1 MKVKEVAELTGV
13 SVRTLHHYDQIGLL
27 SPDTT
32 TDAGYRIYSA
42 ENIDMLQQI
51 LFFKALGFSL
61 AKIKNIMHDR
71 DFNRLDALQLQ
82 KEMLLEKRAQVN
94 QMISMIEQTIQ
105 HEKGVIHMSQKD
117 KFTGFT
123 FGENKYEAEARKR
136 WGNEAID
143 ATKQTINKMSKD
155 DKKANE
161 AKMNDIF
168 RSLANLLEQAPHD
181 EQVQTLIQT
190 WHQFLNNT
198 TGYHYSLDAFQG
210 LGQMY
215 VADERFTKNIDQF
228 GDGLAQF
235 MSDAIAVYVK
245 NNK

>member
-27 SPDTT
+27 SPDET
-32 TDAGYRIYSA
+32 TDAGYRKYSA
-42 ENIDMLQQI
+42 KNIDMLQQI

-61 AKIKNIMHDR
+61 AKIKNIIHDKH
-71 DFNRLDALQLQ
+71 FNRLDALKLQ
-82 KEMLLEKRAQVN
+82 KNMLLEKREHVN
-94 QMISMIEQTIQ
+94 QIITMIEQTIQ
-105 HEKGVIHMSQKD
+105 HEQGVIHMSQKD

-123 FGENKYEAEARKR
+123 FGENKYEAEARER
-136 WGNEAID
+136 WGNDVID
-143 ATKQTINKMSKD
+143 TTKQTINSMSKD
-155 DKKANE
+155 DKRAND

-168 RSLANLLEQAPHD
+168 RSLANLMEHSPHN
-181 EQVQTLIQT
+181 EAVQTLIQT
-190 WHQFLNNT
+190 WHQFLNDT
-198 TGYHYSLDAFQG
+198 TGHQYSLDAFQG

-215 VADERFTKNIDQF
+215 VTDERFTKNIDQF

-235 MSDAIAVYVK
+235 MCEAIGVYVQ